1 MKKVLSLL
9 PLFVVEQRCSEA
21 MEKLTAI
28 ASRATSGSAWRY
40 SEAL

>member
-1 MKKVLSLL
+1 MEQALSLL

-21 MEKLTAI
+21 ITELTAI

-40 SEAL
+40 SEER